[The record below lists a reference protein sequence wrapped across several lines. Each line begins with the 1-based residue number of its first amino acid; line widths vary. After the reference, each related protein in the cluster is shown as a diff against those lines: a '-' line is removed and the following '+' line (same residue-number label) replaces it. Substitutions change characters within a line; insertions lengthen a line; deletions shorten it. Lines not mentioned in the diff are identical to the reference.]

1 MLALTRMFA
10 VTALLT
16 ALLLPAAQAAGIAYG
31 ALVDQLR
38 IENKTKAELK
48 ETWKKYKGQEVTWS
62 GTVTEVNTGKKNAK
76 IYVLDSSRKNYKGT
90 NIQVN
95 SRDLERAAKLKRGQ
109 KVRFKGRLHKFK
121 NHNNGSV
128 TISLRDGE
136 FL

>member
-16 ALLLPAAQAAGIAYG
+16 TLLLPAAQAAGIAYG

-62 GTVTEVNTGKKNAK
+62 GTVAEAKTGKKSAK
-76 IYVLDSSRKNYKGT
+76 VYVLDSSRKNYKGA
-90 NIQVN
+90 NIEVN

-109 KVRFKGRLHKFK
+109 TIRFKGQLHNFK
-121 NHNNGSV
+121 NHDNGAV
-128 TISLRDGE
+128 TISIRNAE

>member
-10 VTALLT
+10 VTALFT
-16 ALLLPAAQAAGIAYG
+16 ALLLPTAQAAGVAYG
-31 ALVDQLR
+31 TLVDQLR

-48 ETWKKYKGQEVTWS
+48 ETWKQYKGQEVSWT
-62 GTVTEVNTGKKNAK
+62 GTVTEVKTGKKNAK
-76 IYVLDSSRKNYKGT
+76 VYLLDSSRKNYKGS
-90 NIQVN
+90 NIQLN
-95 SRDLERAAKLKRGQ
+95 SRELDRAAKLKRGQ
-109 KVRFKGRLHKFK
+109 KVRFTGKLHNFK